1 MGILDCLEVES
12 VALNILGCVSSVPG
26 MQLPEGPIDPAVGTE
41 NCGQKVK
48 GVVSPLWVSTER
60 DSRIV
65 LPFFYSILVAWVVLQ
80 LHSSA
85 MSIIL
90 SLNVINCFTFLVC
103 SHSPSLM
110 FLGSFS
116 FLRGVSS

>member
-12 VALNILGCVSSVPG
+12 VALNILGCVSSIPG
-26 MQLPEGPIDPAVGTE
+26 MQLPEGPIDPALGIE

-60 DSRIV
+60 GSRIV
-65 LPFFYSILVAWVVLQ
+65 LPFFYGILVAWVVLQ

-85 MSIIL
+85 VSIIL
-90 SLNVINCFTFLVC
+90 SLNVIHCFTFLVW